1 MAGWLV
7 LANFLASVAGGRV
20 LSAGKGLTDLRVLG
34 SGSLMALLAG
44 SVISLLIL
52 GIARRVR
59 HGGGVIRVSGAS
71 VVCSALLLWLY
82 RLGTASGIGRAAG
95 ESILSG
101 SLALAFFA
109 ILAIRCALWFAGRS
123 LRTGLV
129 AAYSRPAIGMAEA
142 AYFAGLVAGLVIGL
156 PAWFGGDAVTSA
168 FALDIVILSAVTL
181 IDWRSAKAVAHAPG
195 QAARPTGR
203 LDRHFALV
211 TGAYASAT
219 VACQIVVFHL
229 ADNVARLPASSGAR
243 AWADPTLA
251 SFYVGVAVL
260 ASCGRRLRPRLV
272 AGQGGAAAVAWQL
285 RGRSL
290 ASPVWLICGATAA
303 LVLAGT
309 SMVWTWLTR
318 ATWPTGVVA
327 GLALIALAAAV
338 FELLILGLL
347 AELSVRGSAAVAL
360 ALGMAGSLA
369 TGAMFLML
377 LGGSAGVVRTVAS
390 IVGLSLAA
398 CLLRGWARQA
408 RPSTK

>member
-20 LSAGKGLTDLRVLG
+20 LSAGKGLTDLRLLG

-52 GIARRVR
+52 GLARQVR
-59 HGGGVIRVSGAS
+59 HGGGVIWVSAAS
-71 VVCSALLLWLY
+71 VVCSVLLLTIY
-82 RLGTASGIGRAAG
+82 RLAAG
-95 ESILSG
+95 GGGGQAVGEPVLRG
-101 SLALAFFA
+101 ALALAFFA

-129 AAYSRPAIGMAEA
+129 AAYSEPAIGMAEA
-142 AYFAGLVAGLVIGL
+142 AYFAGLVVGLVIGL

-168 FALDIVILSAVTL
+168 FALDIGILSAVTG
-181 IDWRSAKAVAHAPG
+181 IDWRSARTVAQAPG
-195 QAARPTGR
+195 QALRPTGR
-203 LDRHFALV
+203 LDRHFALL
-211 TGAYASAT
+211 TGAYAAAT

-229 ADNVARLPASSGAR
+229 ADNIARLPAPPGAR
-243 AWADPTLA
+243 AWADPALA

-260 ASCGRRLRPRLV
+260 ASCGRRLRPRMA
-272 AGQGGAAAVAWQL
+272 AGHGGVAAVAWQL
-285 RGRSL
+285 RGRREE
-290 ASPVWLICGATAA
+290 SPVALICGVTAA

-309 SMVWTWLTR
+309 SMVWRWLTPV
-318 ATWPTGVVA
+318 TWPVGA
-327 GLALIALAAAV
+327 AGGLALIAVAAAV

-347 AELSVRGSAAVAL
+347 GELSARGSATVAL
-360 ALGMAGSLA
+360 ALGVAGSLA

-390 IVGLSLAA
+390 IAGLSLAA
-398 CLLRGWARQA
+398 ALLRQWAHEN